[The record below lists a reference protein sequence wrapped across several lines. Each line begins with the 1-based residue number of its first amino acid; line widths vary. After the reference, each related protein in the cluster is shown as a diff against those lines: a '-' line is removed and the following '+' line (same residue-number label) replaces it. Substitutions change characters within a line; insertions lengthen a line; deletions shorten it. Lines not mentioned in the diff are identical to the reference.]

1 MVIIEVF
8 DAGRTP
14 RNRPTAPVLMV
25 GIDSS

>member
-14 RNRPTAPVLMV
+14 RNRPTTSALMI

>member
-14 RNRPTAPVLMV
+14 RNRPTAPVPKIN
-25 GIDSS
+25 IDSS